1 MEIEMPHSISS
12 SSANNVLDANSE
24 HVTIQDYSTKCI
36 ALKPDGTRCSNKKTS
51 ATKKHHPHPDDPEA
65 FKHLCRG
72 HWKIHDSEP
81 SRLQFAVKVHH
92 ISAASPVEDYNPRT
106 NRYQDSNHRLSDAA
120 AILHPSSGSRFSV
133 LPDGT
138 EHDRISDA
146 QVNSPGEDQVID
158 PDRLSTMSSDSQES
172 FSQNDF
178 PDFDARQLSILI
190 TKQSIWL
197 TRFGSDIRQEIEEL
211 KRAQQSHLA
220 QMMECLQAMT
230 DKIEEVDLRRTDEAR
245 KTDLAIQASITEM
258 TKLGR
263 EEAKNSRSA
272 VSTMADDV
280 RDIRSTVERVLD
292 KEAKL
297 TDTRVHGRKQLLK
310 RLNAQVSSG
319 RRSPPA
325 LMR

>member
-1 MEIEMPHSISS
+1 MSHSISS
-12 SSANNVLDANSE
+12 PSANNVQNANGE

-36 ALKPDGTRCSNKKTS
+36 ALKPDETRCSNKKTS
-51 ATKKHHPHPDDPEA
+51 TTKKHHPHPDDPKI
-65 FKHLCRG
+65 FKHLCRR
-72 HWKIHDSEP
+72 HWKIHDREP
-81 SRLQFAVKVHH
+81 SRLQFAVEVHH
-92 ISAASPVEDYNPRT
+92 VSAASPVENYNPRT
-106 NRYQDSNHRLSDAA
+106 NRYQNSNHRLSDAA
-120 AILHPSSGSRFSV
+120 ATLHPSSGSRFSV
-133 LPDGT
+133 LPNGT
-138 EHDRISDA
+138 EYDRISDA
-146 QVNSPGEDQVID
+146 QVNFPREDQAID
-158 PDRLSTMSSDSQES
+158 LDRLSTMSSDSQES

-178 PDFDARQLSILI
+178 PDFDARQLSTLI
-190 TKQSIWL
+190 TEQGIRL
-197 TRFGSDIRQEIEEL
+197 TRFGSDMRQEVEEL

-230 DKIEEVDLRRTDEAR
+230 DKTGEVDLRRTDEAR
-245 KTDLAIQASITEM
+245 KTGLAIQASIREM

-272 VSTMADDV
+272 VSTMAADV

-319 RRSPPA
+319 RRPPPA
-325 LMR
+325 LTR